1 LQETS
6 CFTASCSRR
15 FVDKLDVVGHGI
27 LPR

>member
-15 FVDKLDVVGHGI
+15 FVNKLDVVGHDI
-27 LPR
+27 LRV